1 MVNTSA
7 CTSNSFKILA
17 ASFITGRSESDPIMI
32 PTRGATAFWMKT
44 KIKVV
49 TTPEYPSRVQYL
61 HTENFNMFMKH
72 FDN

>member
-1 MVNTSA
+1 
-7 CTSNSFKILA
+7 
-17 ASFITGRSESDPIMI
+17 MI